1 MIGNF
6 FQVTCPYLFRL
17 NTIAYFALIKNRNS
31 YATIA
36 RIRETTQVLLDLF
49 RFDDHIYVHPLKAW
63 NRYSP
68 TMFLPHIS
76 QGNQFVPITSSAETA
91 RYLSRLQLQ
100 GPGNVE
106 RKIDYWDHIFLNV
119 QALLEENDQGSP
131 DYLEKEKAMIE
142 RLCRMLLGRD
152 ERILALA
159 HKYFTLQD
167 FVEIRNRLVGSG
179 FIGGKAVGMLLS
191 RKILELDSNID
202 WSGYLEP
209 HDSFYIGSD
218 VYYTY
223 LVETIAGNY
232 VSSRNSLKT
241 TSPMP
246 NFCGKEFLMDI
257 YLG

>member
-76 QGNQFVPITSSAETA
+76 QGDEFVPITSSTETA

-100 GPGNVE
+100 GIGNVE
-106 RKIDYWDHIFLNV
+106 RKSTTGTASF
-119 QALLEENDQGSP
+119 S
-131 DYLEKEKAMIE
+131 M
-142 RLCRMLLGRD
+142 
-152 ERILALA
+152 
-159 HKYFTLQD
+159 
-167 FVEIRNRLVGSG
+167 
-179 FIGGKAVGMLLS
+179 S
-191 RKILELDSNID
+191 RPCWRKRTGL
-202 WSGYLEP
+202 
-209 HDSFYIGSD
+209 
-218 VYYTY
+218 TQ
-223 LVETIAGNY
+223 
-232 VSSRNSLKT
+232 VSAKRKR
-241 TSPMP
+241 P
-246 NFCGKEFLMDI
+246 
-257 YLG
+257 